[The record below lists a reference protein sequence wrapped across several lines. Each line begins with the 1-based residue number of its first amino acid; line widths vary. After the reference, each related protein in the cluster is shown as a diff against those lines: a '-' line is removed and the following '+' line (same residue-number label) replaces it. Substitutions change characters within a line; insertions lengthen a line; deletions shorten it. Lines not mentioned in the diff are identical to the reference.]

1 MPCCPPSCFWGSQ
14 WSVLGYPSASS
25 AWRRTAGRWHCTK
38 RLNARPPN
46 GRPSHYNRR
55 KRRKMNIHTLI
66 QDDLF
71 TADVIADPYAYY
83 GRLRQQDP
91 VHWNEAYALWVIT
104 RHDDLVW
111 LTRHHELFS
120 SAVFKNDRR
129 PAYPAIDESDLGLYE
144 YVKNYQGSQFIQHDR
159 PDHLEMRRV
168 MHGYFT
174 PKSMEA
180 WRPFVKEAVKELLDA
195 AEAKGSMD
203 VMRDLATPLPV
214 VVIAEMMGVPRED
227 RPYIRQLAEKLLYIG
242 RGEYDRMKPLTE
254 GMRGMIDY
262 VSPLV
267 DRRIVDPGD
276 DFISV
281 LAQGEKRGIFTRHQV
296 LVNTSLLLLAGH
308 ETTINLLCNGTLA
321 FIDHPDQWALL
332 KQDPAGHAKWAT
344 EECLRYDS
352 PVVSIQRIATQ
363 DVEIRD
369 KVLRKGDRLRWFI
382 SSANR
387 DPDAFENP
395 TTFDITRHPNPHV
408 AFGSGTHH
416 CLGAT
421 LARVEGQEVFK
432 ALAERYP
439 GLQVEADGLDYQPS
453 ITFRSLKSLPITWH

>member
-1 MPCCPPSCFWGSQ
+1 LPFAAA
-14 WSVLGYPSASS
+14 SAQRSS
-25 AWRRTAGRWHCTK
+25 SGIGGAEERHAEEQ
-38 RLNARPPN
+38 
-46 GRPSHYNRR
+46 
-55 KRRKMNIHTLI
+55 KMLTTI
-66 QDDLF
+66 QDDMF
-71 TADVIADPYAYY
+71 APDTIADPYTYY
-83 GRLRQQDP
+83 GRLRDEDP
-91 VHWNEAYALWVIT
+91 VHWNEPYELWVIT

-129 PAYPAIDESDLGLYE
+129 PPYPAIDESDLGLYE
-144 YVKNYQGSQFIQHDR
+144 YVRNYQGDQFIQHDR
-159 PDHLEMRRV
+159 PEHLEMRRV

-180 WRPFVKEAVKELLDA
+180 WRPFVQAAVKELLDA
-195 AEAKGSMD
+195 AEEKGEMD
-203 VMRDLATPLPV
+203 IMRDLATPLPV
-214 VVIAEMMGVPRED
+214 LVIAQMMGVPAEE
-227 RPYIRQLAEKLLYIG
+227 RQHVRHLAEKLLYIG

-267 DRRIVDPGD
+267 DKRIVNPGD

-281 LAQGEKRGIFTRHQV
+281 LAKGEKQGIFTRHEV

-308 ETTINLLCNGTLA
+308 ETTINLLCNGTLS
-321 FIDHPDQWALL
+321 FIRHPEQWALY
-332 KQDPAGHAKWAT
+332 KQDPVGQAKWAT

-352 PVVSIQRIATQ
+352 PVISIQRIASQ
-363 DVEIRD
+363 DVELRG
-369 KVLRKGDRLRWFI
+369 KHLRKGDRLRWFI

-387 DPDAFENP
+387 DPETFTSP
-395 TTFDITRHPNPHV
+395 TAFDITRNPNPHV
-408 AFGSGTHH
+408 AFGSGVHH

-432 ALAERYP
+432 ALAQRFP
-439 GLQVEADGLDYQPS
+439 NLQVQTDGLEYQPS
-453 ITFRSLKSLPITWH
+453 ITFRSLKSLPVTWH

>member
-1 MPCCPPSCFWGSQ
+1 MP
-14 WSVLGYPSASS
+14 VA
-25 AWRRTAGRWHCTK
+25 
-38 RLNARPPN
+38 
-46 GRPSHYNRR
+46 
-55 KRRKMNIHTLI
+55 I

-71 TADVIADPYAYY
+71 TPDVIANPYAYY
-83 GRLRQQDP
+83 GQLRDEDP
-91 VHWNEAYALWVIT
+91 VHWNPSYELWMIT

-120 SAVFKNDRR
+120 SAVFRNDPR
-129 PAYPAIDESDLGLYE
+129 PAYPPINESDLGLYE
-144 YVKNYQGSQFIQHDR
+144 YVRNYQGDQFIQHDR
-159 PDHLEMRRV
+159 PEHLEMRRV
-168 MHGYFT
+168 MHSYFT

-180 WRPFVKEAVKELLDA
+180 WRPFVREAVKELLDA
-195 AEAKGSMD
+195 AEQKGSMD

-214 VVIAEMMGVPRED
+214 LVIAEMMGVPKSD
-227 RPYIRQLAEKLLYIG
+227 RPYIRQLAEQLLYIG
-242 RGEYDRMKPLTE
+242 RGEYDRMKPLTQ
-254 GMRGMIDY
+254 GMRGMIEY

-267 DRRIVDPGD
+267 DKRIVDPAD

-281 LAQGEKRGIFTRHQV
+281 LARGEKQGVFSRHQV

-321 FIDHPDQWALL
+321 FTRHSDQWEQL
-332 KQDPAGHAKWAT
+332 KEDPSGRAKQAT

-352 PVVSIQRIATQ
+352 PVISIQRIATE
-363 DVEIRD
+363 DVEMRG
-369 KVLRKGDRLRWFI
+369 KVLRKGDRVRWFI

-387 DPDAFENP
+387 DPEAFPNP
-395 TTFDITRHPNPHV
+395 GTFDVFRQPNQHV

-432 ALAERYP
+432 ALAERFP
-439 GLQVEADGLDYQPS
+439 NLRAETEDLEYQPS
-453 ITFRSLKSLPITWH
+453 ITFRSLKALPVTWH

>member
-1 MPCCPPSCFWGSQ
+1 M
-14 WSVLGYPSASS
+14 L
-25 AWRRTAGRWHCTK
+25 
-38 RLNARPPN
+38 
-46 GRPSHYNRR
+46 
-55 KRRKMNIHTLI
+55 TLTPVP
-66 QDDLF
+66 DNMF
-71 TADVIADPYAYY
+71 APDVIADPYAYY
-83 GRLRQQDP
+83 GRLRDTDP
-91 VHWNEAYALWVIT
+91 IHWNETYALWVVT

-120 SAVFKNDRR
+120 SAVFRNDPR
-129 PAYPAIDESDLGLYE
+129 PAYPAIDESDNGLYD
-144 YVKNYQGSQFIQHDR
+144 YVRNYQGDQFIQHDR
-159 PDHLEMRRV
+159 PEHLEMRRV
-168 MHGYFT
+168 MHSYFT

-180 WRPFVKEAVKELLDA
+180 WRPFVRDAVKELLDA
-195 AEAKGSMD
+195 AEAKGEMD

-214 VVIAEMMGVPRED
+214 MVIAQMMGVPPSE
-227 RPYIRQLAEKLLYIG
+227 RPYVRQLAEKLLYIG

-262 VSPLV
+262 VSPMV
-267 DRRIVDPGD
+267 DERIVNPGD

-281 LAQGEKRGIFTRHQV
+281 LARGEKAGVFTRHQV

-321 FIDHPDQWALL
+321 FTRHPEQWERF
-332 KQDPAGHAKWAT
+332 KQDPAGRAKAAT

-352 PVVSIQRIATQ
+352 PVISIQRIATE
-363 DVEIRD
+363 DVEMRG
-369 KVLRKGDRLRWFI
+369 KVLHKNDRIRWFI

-387 DPDAFENP
+387 DPDAFPEP
-395 TTFDITRHPNPHV
+395 DTFDIDRHPNQHV

-432 ALAERYP
+432 ALAERFP
-439 GLQVEADGLDYQPS
+439 NLRVETEGLDYQPS
-453 ITFRSLKSLPITWH
+453 ITFRSLKSLPVTWH